1 MTATATGI
9 GSLPGTDMAVALRFV
24 TSELAEFVHLPEL
37 PARGAPATM
46 IGRTVAL
53 LQGLGADLQP
63 AGWRLTDAPG
73 ADQRRAV
80 SLLSQDLDLLE
91 EHTQGYAG
99 PLKVQVAGPWT
110 LAATMERP
118 RGDRVLADHGARH
131 ELAQSLAEGVAVHVA
146 DLARRIPG
154 AELAV
159 QVDEP
164 GLTAV
169 LGGRVP
175 TASGFSRH
183 RSVQA
188 AQASAAL
195 TELTSAIEAAG
206 ARAVAHSCAADVPV
220 TLLVQSGFR
229 ALSFDLSL
237 ASPTDD
243 WANAFEA
250 GVDLW
255 PGVVPVAQPVDPTME
270 RLLVEQVQRFF
281 DALGH
286 EVGEVSARLVITPA
300 CGLAGAS
307 PSWAREALRL
317 ARVVATAVGQ

>member
-1 MTATATGI
+1 
-9 GSLPGTDMAVALRFV
+9 
-24 TSELAEFVHLPEL
+24 
-37 PARGAPATM
+37 
-46 IGRTVAL
+46 
-53 LQGLGADLQP
+53 
-63 AGWRLTDAPG
+63 
-73 ADQRRAV
+73 
-80 SLLSQDLDLLE
+80 
-91 EHTQGYAG
+91 
-99 PLKVQVAGPWT
+99 
-110 LAATMERP
+110 
-118 RGDRVLADHGARH
+118 
-131 ELAQSLAEGVAVHVA
+131 
-146 DLARRIPG
+146 
-154 AELAV
+154 
-159 QVDEP
+159 
-164 GLTAV
+164 
-169 LGGRVP
+169 
-175 TASGFSRH
+175 
-183 RSVQA
+183 VQA